1 MYELTCSV
9 HCTLAHWTHSY
20 ISSTEK
26 EVLWMD
32 CGVLVLGEGKLNLL
46 WKPPLSLRQRRP
58 WHSGGMLTDTD
69 SGLKPQ
75 WYIFLTLLLT
85 QTSQGF
91 KLGAFLRDADFSQ
104 PWRKVRGLQHCRS
117 MMRSARTYTIA
128 LSQYHHNHFFPKEVI
143 WTCVSSCLL
152 SAEKATTGFS
162 TEEGPR
168 LQKCL
173 VFPTS
178 FTKPLTHD
186 VTKWCF
192 YGTNAEQRHKT
203 HPWTFLEACQAP
215 CVVLYK
221 LTNSKNM

>member
-1 MYELTCSV
+1 MYKLACSV

-20 ISSTEK
+20 ISSTE
-26 EVLWMD
+26 EVVLWMD

-91 KLGAFLRDADFSQ
+91 KPGAFLRDADFSQ

-128 LSQYHHNHFFPKEVI
+128 LSQYHHNHFFLRRWYEHAFQAAF
-143 WTCVSSCLL
+143 CLL
-152 SAEKATTGFS
+152 KRPRQGFQPRRGPDYKSVWFFPPPSQSRWHMTWQNGVSMAPMQSRDTKHTHGLSWRPVRYS
-162 TEEGPR
+162 T
-168 LQKCL
+168 
-173 VFPTS
+173 
-178 FTKPLTHD
+178 
-186 VTKWCF
+186 
-192 YGTNAEQRHKT
+192 N
-203 HPWTFLEACQAP
+203 
-215 CVVLYK
+215 
-221 LTNSKNM
+221 

>member
-1 MYELTCSV
+1 MVFWYL
-9 HCTLAHWTHSY
+9 
-20 ISSTEK
+20 EK
-26 EVLWMD
+26 GKRW
-32 CGVLVLGEGKLNLL
+32 EGKLL
-46 WKPPLSLRQRRP
+46 WKPPLSLRQRKP

-85 QTSQGF
+85 HRRLEGLNRAPSCGMQTFLNPGERLEAYSTAEAWWDGPELTPSLYHSITTIIF
-91 KLGAFLRDADFSQ
+91 FLRRWYEHAFQ
-104 PWRKVRGLQHCRS
+104 
-117 MMRSARTYTIA
+117 AA
-128 LSQYHHNHFFPKEVI
+128 F
-143 WTCVSSCLL
+143 CLL
-152 SAEKATTGFS
+152 KRPQTGFS

-178 FTKPLTHD
+178 FTKQLTHD

-203 HPWTFLEACQAP
+203 HPRTFLEACQAS

-221 LTNSKNM
+221 LTNSKMT